1 MSDSLLHVKDYMA
14 EEFELEEEEI
24 NEMLEEFF
32 ESTRKLIDDAYK
44 NLKEFNRD
52 NLKHIGHALKGSSI
66 NIKAEELSEL
76 GKTIE
81 DSAEN
86 SSPDDLKKYIDKFT
100 ESYKILKEQFIVK

>member
-1 MSDSLLHVKDYMA
+1 MSDSLLQVKNYMT

-32 ESTRKLIDDAYK
+32 DSTQKLIDDAHK
-44 NLKEFNRD
+44 NLKELNRE

-86 SSPDDLKKYIDKFT
+86 ASSDDLKKYIDEFI
-100 ESYKILKEQFIVK
+100 ESYKIFKEQFLV